1 MRRYSP
7 APASIARSRRGWRPL
22 ISSPCQPFLGPRCRS
37 IRIFF
42 DPIEIDNR
50 SVENLRAAWY
60 PYTMPFNLT
69 GNPAVSL
76 HCGFDPS
83 GMQLAILLI
92 ARPGEDERLLRAA
105 APL

>member
-1 MRRYSP
+1 
-7 APASIARSRRGWRPL
+7 
-22 ISSPCQPFLGPRCRS
+22 
-37 IRIFF
+37 
-42 DPIEIDNR
+42 
-50 SVENLRAAWY
+50 
-60 PYTMPFNLT
+60 MPFNLT